1 MAQNRVVIAGA
12 GPVGCVSA
20 LSLAKAGI
28 PVTILEA
35 GEDLELDLRASTFH
49 PPTLDMLDQLG
60 VANELIEQGLVC
72 PRWQYRDT
80 KEGIIADW
88 NLGLLNNYTRH
99 PFRLQAEQFRLTQII
114 MKRLKAMSNVE
125 VRFGC
130 RVTDTKQDGNGV
142 TVRFDSDEG
151 ADSLR
156 GTYLIAAEGGSSP
169 TRKTQGIAFDGL
181 TFPEMWLIVSTPFD
195 FTQHFEELTPI
206 AYVTEPDDW
215 FVFVFVSGLWRVL
228 VPTKPGDTPEAI
240 LEDDYLQARLQ
251 KICATGQ
258 NYEIAHKT
266 AYSVHQRVAETYV
279 HGRIFLAG
287 DAAHINNPLGGMGMN
302 GGIHDA
308 INLCEKIIKV
318 WSGQAGDGRAEFAR
332 YDAQRRPIAHEY
344 VQRSTLQ
351 NKQMLE
357 EQDPATRKKRHDDL
371 RRTASDPDAAR
382 EFLMNSSMIRALE
395 KAAVLG

>member
-20 LSLAKAGI
+20 LYLARAGI
-28 PVTILEA
+28 PVTLLEA
-35 GEDLELDLRASTFH
+35 GDDLELDLRASTFH
-49 PPTLDMLDQLG
+49 PPTLDMLDELG

-80 KEGIIADW
+80 EEGIIADW
-88 NLGLLNNYTRH
+88 NLGLLSNYTRH
-99 PFRLQAEQFRLTQII
+99 PYRLQAEQFRLTQII
-114 MKRLKAMSNVE
+114 MRRLEKMPGAD

-130 RVTDTKQDGNGV
+130 RVSGAKQDGNGV
-142 TVRFDSDEG
+142 TVDYQTALGSDSV
-151 ADSLR
+151 R

-169 TRKTQGIAFDGL
+169 IRKTQGIAFDGL

-195 FTQHFEELTPI
+195 FSQFFEELTPI
-206 AYVTEPDDW
+206 AYVSEPDDW
-215 FVFVFVSGLWRVL
+215 FVFVYVSGLWRVL
-228 VPTKPGDTPEAI
+228 VPTKSGDTPEKI
-240 LEDDYLQARLQ
+240 LDEKYLQARLQ
-251 KICATGQ
+251 RICPTGRQ
-258 NYEIAHKT
+258 YEIAHKT
-266 AYSVHQRVAETYV
+266 AYTVHQRVAETYV

-308 INLCEKIIKV
+308 VNLCQKIVHV
-318 WSGQAGDGRAEFAR
+318 WSGQAGDGRAEFSK

-344 VQRSTLQ
+344 VQQATIQ

-357 EQDPATRKKRHDDL
+357 EQDGDARKKRHENL
-371 RRTASDPDAAR
+371 RRTAADPDAAR
-382 EFLMNSSMIRALE
+382 EYLMNSSMIRALE
-395 KAAVLG
+395 KADALG